1 MNIKT
6 NSMAPENDQK
16 PNTEVFF
23 LQYQNSKIVQ
33 DDNFLKQRYADYEQ
47 LFNNAVQY
55 TPISESNFFFL
66 QKRMRIYGL
75 ILIVCIA
82 LNAIITFCI
91 IYKLFFQDYYTSIGM
106 SEQFKT
112 LFAGTFSWALE
123 VGIVSF
129 VLAMLFKVKLRTL
142 YLKYSIRNDY
152 LEEVVNYTFTPV
164 IPQDFEKI
172 KDFSTLDSQLKE
184 KILEVTEYR
193 NGKLLDIDF
202 KELNIESILNCRAE
216 INHVLKNHLDYEE
229 KTQSILESIKSD
241 KV

>member
-1 MNIKT
+1 
-6 NSMAPENDQK
+6 
-16 PNTEVFF
+16 
-23 LQYQNSKIVQ
+23 
-33 DDNFLKQRYADYEQ
+33 
-47 LFNNAVQY
+47 
-55 TPISESNFFFL
+55 
-66 QKRMRIYGL
+66 
-75 ILIVCIA
+75 
-82 LNAIITFCI
+82 
-91 IYKLFFQDYYTSIGM
+91 KLFFQDYYTSIGM

-129 VLAMLFKVKLRTL
+129 VLAMLFKDKLRTL

>member
-16 PNTEVFF
+16 PNTEDFF

-55 TPISESNFFFL
+55 TPISESNFLFL

-129 VLAMLFKVKLRTL
+129 VLAMLFK
-142 YLKYSIRNDY
+142 D
-152 LEEVVNYTFTPV
+152 
-164 IPQDFEKI
+164 
-172 KDFSTLDSQLKE
+172 
-184 KILEVTEYR
+184 
-193 NGKLLDIDF
+193 
-202 KELNIESILNCRAE
+202 
-216 INHVLKNHLDYEE
+216 
-229 KTQSILESIKSD
+229 
-241 KV
+241 